1 MSKLFFY
8 SLVLELFVASSFFA
22 QSKIENDRSIFKPSE
37 ILPVELVYFFPAD
50 VDSGVILFF
59 GTATEVE
66 NYGFDIQRAYSNLI
80 FESIGFVEG
89 NGNSNSPKNYKY
101 FDSTVIKSGT
111 VYYRLK
117 QIDFNGSFDFSDT
130 ISVDYLTSIKEENS
144 KESFNFYIS
153 NNFPN
158 PFNPSTK
165 INFVLPSYQ
174 KLVIDLFDVNGN
186 LVKELASTEF
196 LPGAYSIT
204 LDFSEYSSGIY
215 FVRFLSENNIV
226 TKRLVYL
233 K

>member
-1 MSKLFFY
+1 MSKLFYNSFII
-8 SLVLELFVASSFFA
+8 SLLFASSFFT
-22 QSKIENDRSIFKPSE
+22 QSKFEDEKFSFQPLE

-66 NYGFDIQRAYSNLI
+66 NYGFDVQRAYSDLT

-89 NGNSNSPKNYKY
+89 NGNSNSPKNYNY

-117 QIDFNGSFDFSDT
+117 QIDFNGTFDFSDT
-130 ISVDYLTSIKEENS
+130 ISIDYLTFVNDENN
-144 KESFNFYIS
+144 KALQNFYIS
-153 NNFPN
+153 DNYPN
-158 PFNPSTK
+158 PFNPITK
-165 INFVLPSYQ
+165 INFELQSYQ

-186 LVKELASTEF
+186 LVKELTAKEF
-196 LPGAYSIT
+196 LPGSYSISI
-204 LDFSEYSSGIY
+204 DFSEYSSGIY
-215 FVRFLSENNIV
+215 FVRFLSDNQLV